1 MKFIPKQMMRI
12 HERRNME
19 NYIQIIIMLAPGFI
33 AKEISRLLG
42 DIQTK
47 SNALEEALGYFLYS
61 IFTVIPTACMIA
73 VFGYD
78 IRNLPLGIL
87 EIVVY
92 MIAIVISGCIT
103 GACWALYIKKY
114 IQKLANWITVRKFG
128 YMYVQEKTLIDSN
141 LMDGE
146 EHFIEVIRNGNRIA
160 LGKFEGITF
169 KDDESYVIKV
179 NSHPVYDEWLAEQ
192 QWEQYFQHKCMY
204 IDATHNIEIIEYYF
218 PKGFFSKTFDIKKAT
233 TSMETE

>member
-1 MKFIPKQMMRI
+1 
-12 HERRNME
+12 ME

-42 DIQTK
+42 YIQTQ
-47 SNALEEALGYFLYS
+47 SNTLEQALGYFLYS

-87 EIVVY
+87 DIVVY
-92 MIAIVISGCIT
+92 MMTIVISGCIT
-103 GACWALYIKKY
+103 GACWALYIKQY
-114 IQKLANWITVRKFG
+114 IQKLANWITVRRFG
-128 YMYVQEKTLIDSN
+128 YMYVQEKTLIDNN
-141 LMDGE
+141 LMDGQD
-146 EHFIEVIRNGNRIA
+146 HFIEVIKDGNRIA
-160 LGKFEGITF
+160 LGKFEGITL

-204 IDATHNIEIIEYYF
+204 IDATHNIEIVEYYF
-218 PKGFFSKTFDIKKAT
+218 PKGFFSKTFDIKKVA
-233 TSMETE
+233 TSMEME

>member
-1 MKFIPKQMMRI
+1 MKGETVE
-12 HERRNME
+12 H
-19 NYIQIIIMLAPGFI
+19 YIQIIIMLAPGFI

-42 DIQTK
+42 YIQTQ
-47 SNALEEALGYFLYS
+47 SNTLEQALGYFLYS

-87 EIVVY
+87 DIVVY
-92 MIAIVISGCIT
+92 MMTIVISGCII
-103 GACWALYIKKY
+103 GACWALYFKQY
-114 IQKLANWITVRKFG
+114 IQKLANWITVRRFG

-141 LMDGE
+141 LMDGN

-179 NSHPVYDEWLAEQ
+179 NSHPVYDAWLENTR
-192 QWEQYFQHKCMY
+192 WEEHFQHKCMY
-204 IDATHNIEIIEYYF
+204 IDATHNIEIVEYYF
-218 PKGFFSKTFDIKKAT
+218 PEGFFSKSFDIKKVA
-233 TSMETE
+233 TSMEME

>member
-1 MKFIPKQMMRI
+1 
-12 HERRNME
+12 ME

>member
-1 MKFIPKQMMRI
+1 MKG
-12 HERRNME
+12 ENME
-19 NYIQIIIMLAPGFI
+19 YYVQVIIMLAPGFI

-42 DIQTK
+42 YIQTQ
-47 SNALEEALGYFLYS
+47 SNTLEQALGYFLYS

-87 EIVVY
+87 DIVVY
-92 MIAIVISGCIT
+92 MMTIVISGCIT
-103 GACWALYIKKY
+103 GACWALYIKQY
-114 IQKLANWITVRKFG
+114 IQKLANWITVRRFG
-128 YMYVQEKTLIDSN
+128 YMYVQEKTLIDNN
-141 LMDGE
+141 LMDGQD
-146 EHFIEVIRNGNRIA
+146 HFIEVIKDGNRIA
-160 LGKFEGITF
+160 LGKFEGITL

-204 IDATHNIEIIEYYF
+204 IDATHNIEIVEYYF
-218 PKGFFSKTFDIKKAT
+218 PKGFFSKTFDIKKVA
-233 TSMETE
+233 TSMEME